1 MKTGTRIFVK
11 AILISLIIF
20 GLASP
25 SLVFAKSENAPP
37 ISTVAPPVIQV
48 SSEGSETFTSCA
60 TVTEIQ
66 QSECNALV
74 ALYNSTDGGDWTHNQ
89 NWLQTNTPCSWDGVT
104 CNSGTV
110 TELSLSFFGLSGSIP
125 ADLGDLSNLTSL
137 DLGGNYLSSSIPPE
151 LGKLS
156 NLTYLK
162 LSSNQLSGSIPQ
174 ELGNLSNL
182 TNLGLAFNQLS
193 GSIPQELGNLSKLQ
207 DLFLDDNY
215 LSGSIPQELGN
226 ITSLKEL
233 WLGDNQLSGSIPQ
246 ELGNLSNLTELEVG
260 DNQLSGSIP
269 QELGNLSN
277 LTYLDLT
284 TNQLSGSIPQELGNI
299 TSLTELWFSDNKLSG
314 SIPPEL
320 GNLTNLTYFML
331 GDNQLSGSIP
341 PELGKLTNLQY
352 LDLSYNNFSGSIPA
366 ELGML
371 SNLTDLDIGDNQLS
385 GSIPPELGNLNNLTG
400 LELDENQLSGN
411 IPAELGKL
419 SNLTYLDLST
429 NQLSGSIPS
438 ELGSLTNLTYLSLPH
453 NQLSGSLPVSLKN
466 IGSLESFYIT
476 GTKLCIP
483 NDASFKAWWSK
494 ITNRDTNGA
503 CVTLSGNA
511 GAAGVT
517 LSYNDGNPKTVTADS
532 GGYYSISLL
541 QNLSTTVT
549 PSLKGYTF
557 SPDSI
562 NYSNITTD
570 KTNQNYIAKR
580 ITFTI
585 AGNASLSGVTLS
597 YTDGS
602 PKTATTDGSGAYS
615 FPVSYGW
622 SGSVTPSLKGYT
634 FSPTKR
640 DYTSVM
646 ANQTGQNYTLN
657 AYTLSVSKT
666 GTGSGTVTSSP
677 AGISCGSTCSHAF
690 NYNTSVV
697 LTAAPAAGSKF
708 SGWSGSCTGTGTCT
722 VIMSAA
728 KSATANFLLPPGA
741 FAKTAPANGAAYRPI
756 SLKLS
761 WAASTGATTY
771 YYCIDTSND
780 NKCTTWINNG
790 ALTSKTLSGLVAN
803 TTYYWQVKAVNSAGT
818 TYANGSST
826 AFWSFKT
833 GLPAAFNK
841 ISPTNKITNQ
851 PSTVILKWAGSAGA
865 SAYYYCIDTT
875 NDNKCTSWINN
886 GTATSKTLTGLVKNT
901 TYYWQV
907 KAVNATGTTYA
918 NASSTAFWSFKRSS
932 Q

>member
-20 GLASP
+20 GLTSP
-25 SLVFAKSENAPP
+25 ALVFAKSENTPP

-48 SSEGSETFTSCA
+48 SSEGSGTFTNCA
-60 TVTEIQ
+60 DVTGIP

-74 ALYNSTDGGDWTHNQ
+74 ALYNSTDGGNWTHNQ
-89 NWLQTNTPCSWDGVT
+89 NWLQTDTPCSWYGVT
-104 CNSGTV
+104 CSSGTV
-110 TELSLSFFGLSGSIP
+110 T
-125 ADLGDLSNLTSL
+125 DLG
-137 DLGGNYLSSSIPPE
+137 LGE
-151 LGKLS
+151 
-156 NLTYLK
+156 
-162 LSSNQLSGSIPQ
+162 NQLSGS
-174 ELGNLSNL
+174 
-182 TNLGLAFNQLS
+182 
-193 GSIPQELGNLSKLQ
+193 
-207 DLFLDDNY
+207 
-215 LSGSIPQELGN
+215 
-226 ITSLKEL
+226 
-233 WLGDNQLSGSIPQ
+233 
-246 ELGNLSNLTELEVG
+246 
-260 DNQLSGSIP
+260 
-269 QELGNLSN
+269 
-277 LTYLDLT
+277 
-284 TNQLSGSIPQELGNI
+284 
-299 TSLTELWFSDNKLSG
+299 
-314 SIPPEL
+314 
-320 GNLTNLTYFML
+320 
-331 GDNQLSGSIP
+331 
-341 PELGKLTNLQY
+341 
-352 LDLSYNNFSGSIPA
+352 
-366 ELGML
+366 
-371 SNLTDLDIGDNQLS
+371 
-385 GSIPPELGNLNNLTG
+385 
-400 LELDENQLSGN
+400 

-494 ITNRDTNGA
+494 ITNKDPIIGA

>member
-1 MKTGTRIFVK
+1 
-11 AILISLIIF
+11 
-20 GLASP
+20 
-25 SLVFAKSENAPP
+25 
-37 ISTVAPPVIQV
+37 
-48 SSEGSETFTSCA
+48 
-60 TVTEIQ
+60 
-66 QSECNALV
+66 
-74 ALYNSTDGGDWTHNQ
+74 
-89 NWLQTNTPCSWDGVT
+89 
-104 CNSGTV
+104 
-110 TELSLSFFGLSGSIP
+110 
-125 ADLGDLSNLTSL
+125 
-137 DLGGNYLSSSIPPE
+137 
-151 LGKLS
+151 
-156 NLTYLK
+156 
-162 LSSNQLSGSIPQ
+162 
-174 ELGNLSNL
+174 
-182 TNLGLAFNQLS
+182 
-193 GSIPQELGNLSKLQ
+193 
-207 DLFLDDNY
+207 
-215 LSGSIPQELGN
+215 
-226 ITSLKEL
+226 
-233 WLGDNQLSGSIPQ
+233 
-246 ELGNLSNLTELEVG
+246 
-260 DNQLSGSIP
+260 
-269 QELGNLSN
+269 
-277 LTYLDLT
+277 
-284 TNQLSGSIPQELGNI
+284 
-299 TSLTELWFSDNKLSG
+299 
-314 SIPPEL
+314 
-320 GNLTNLTYFML
+320 
-331 GDNQLSGSIP
+331 
-341 PELGKLTNLQY
+341 
-352 LDLSYNNFSGSIPA
+352 
-366 ELGML
+366 
-371 SNLTDLDIGDNQLS
+371 
-385 GSIPPELGNLNNLTG
+385 
-400 LELDENQLSGN
+400 
-411 IPAELGKL
+411 
-419 SNLTYLDLST
+419 
-429 NQLSGSIPS
+429 
-438 ELGSLTNLTYLSLPH
+438 
-453 NQLSGSLPVSLKN
+453 
-466 IGSLESFYIT
+466 
-476 GTKLCIP
+476 
-483 NDASFKAWWSK
+483 
-494 ITNRDTNGA
+494 
-503 CVTLSGNA
+503 
-511 GAAGVT
+511 
-517 LSYNDGNPKTVTADS
+517 
-532 GGYYSISLL
+532 
-541 QNLSTTVT
+541 VT
-549 PSLKGYTF
+549 PALKGYAF

-562 NYSNITTD
+562 TYSNITTD
-570 KTNQNYIAKR
+570 KINQNYIAIP
-580 ITFTI
+580 ITYTI
-585 AGNASLSGVTLS
+585 SGNAGLPGVTLS

-602 PKTATTDGSGAYS
+602 LKTAVTDSSGAYS
-615 FPVSYGW
+615 LPVSYGW
-622 SGSVTPSLKGYT
+622 SGSVTPSRTGYT